1 VEVVVEVVAKS
12 AAKAVVKSVAEG
24 AVAPSAW
31 LAPGEPLTPV
41 RMAYLR
47 RGQNASG
54 GYYRHRTESMRTS

>member
-1 VEVVVEVVAKS
+1 VAKS

-24 AVAPSAW
+24 AVAASAW
-31 LAPGEPLTPV
+31 LAPLTPV

>member
-1 VEVVVEVVAKS
+1 VEVVVKS

-24 AVAPSAW
+24 AVAASAW
-31 LAPGEPLTPV
+31 LAPLTPV